1 MDFLKGDLGCKN
13 KVLVLSYRWMC
24 YLLAFKLKGCHIKP
38 RAAINN
44 RVRGTS
50 FSVFSN
56 TLWKEAFLFLEF
68 INHFI
73 TFENWLHFE
82 CITGSFAPLLRVF
95 WMNNLLINTTCCM
108 LDWFTTKRQTRKGS
122 LNLIKEID
130 NNVAVNNEF

>member
-1 MDFLKGDLGCKN
+1 MDFLKGDLGCKFW
-13 KVLVLSYRWMC
+13 VTGEC

-82 CITGSFAPLLRVF
+82 CITGSFAPSLRVF
-95 WMNNLLINTTCCM
+95 WMSNLLINTTCCM

-122 LNLIKEID
+122 LNLIQEID